1 MLFNFQ
7 SLHAPMVNII
17 WHLPRWERTHI
28 LGSVFT
34 KISKQVTF
42 TPVPVWFGHRFD
54 PVCRV
59 SHLILNWPRLAVMD
73 QIWRRMNLLNHILV
87 LHVHPVHKKAMVC
100 QFLIIL
106 TRCRRAE
113 FLTCSGEMQ
122 LCPNSHR
129 PRAAILHRWSYPL
142 ITDLRSACQHYHS
155 VNIVEAC
162 ARKVPHHTCKCC
174 QLKEI
179 IIQTE
184 WHLCTRPT
192 FT

>member
-17 WHLPRWERTHI
+17 WHLPRWERTHL
-28 LGSVFT
+28 LGSVFS

-42 TPVPVWFGHRFD
+42 TWIWFGLQFD
-54 PVCRV
+54 PVCGV
-59 SHLILNWPRLAVMD
+59 SHLMLNRPRLAFMD
-73 QIWRRMNLLNHILV
+73 QIWRRMNLLNHKVV

-129 PRAAILHRWSYPL
+129 PRAAILHRWGYPL
-142 ITDLRSACQHYHS
+142 IADLRSACQHYHS
-155 VNIVEAC
+155 VNILETDTASC
-162 ARKVPHHTCKCC
+162 ARKVPHHT
-174 QLKEI
+174 I
-179 IIQTE
+179 T
-184 WHLCTRPT
+184 
-192 FT
+192 